1 MKYLPIFTVHFIGME
16 GRVPILCAN
25 FSADPYVRCHAIED
39 FVLSGLKQYA
49 LIRDWS
55 YRDFEEK
62 SRDIIEVV
70 EDYLNSNSSTD
81 KVCCDPLHITFDN
94 EQDSLIVERININGI
109 DKWIHE
115 R

>member
-16 GRVPILCAN
+16 GKVPILCAN
-25 FSADPYVRCHAIED
+25 FSADPYIRSHAVED

-62 SRDIIEVV
+62 SRDIIGVV
-70 EDYLNSNSSTD
+70 EDYLNNNSSTSR
-81 KVCCDPLHITFDN
+81 VCFDPLYIAFDN
-94 EQDSLIVERININGI
+94 EQDSLIVERLNIDGI
-109 DKWIHE
+109 DRWIHE